1 MSDHVISPADGIRRD
16 ADDTNTSAS
25 PAGVAVL
32 AFSGGLDTTY
42 CALHLSK
49 DRGYAVHTVTVNTG
63 GFDAAA
69 LREIEAH
76 ALRLGSARH
85 VTLDRTQEFYDR
97 CVRYLIFGNVL
108 RGNVY
113 PLSVS
118 AERVFQAEA
127 IAEYARSCGAAA
139 VAHGSTGAGN
149 DQVRFDT
156 VFHILLPGVPVIT
169 PIRDHGLSREEE
181 IAWLRGHGVEMD
193 GSVAAYSINRGL
205 WGTSVGGCETLTSDQ
220 TLPEHAWPTH
230 ATREG
235 SEELLVHFRR
245 GEPYGVNDHSFDSP
259 VDAIRAVERIASAY
273 AIGRGMHVGDTI
285 IGMKGRVGFEAAAPQ
300 LIIAAH
306 RLLEKHTL
314 TRQQQLIKDQLA
326 LTYGSLVHEAQ
337 FLEPAAR
344 DIERLFAHSQHT
356 VNGSVRL
363 LLAPYRFDLLGVHSA
378 HDLMAADFGAY
389 GEKQTMWTGDDVR
402 GFSRIQAN
410 QLMMYHTVNGQQR
423 DGESQRSGGNGQRNT
438 GEERDAR

>member
-1 MSDHVISPADGIRRD
+1 MSEHLTPRAGDTVTD
-16 ADDTNTSAS
+16 AHDASTPTS

-32 AFSGGLDTTY
+32 AFSGGLDTSY
-42 CALHLSK
+42 CALYLSK
-49 DRGYAVHTVTVNTG
+49 ECGYAVHTVTVNTG

-108 RGNVY
+108 RGTVY

-127 IAEYARSCGAAA
+127 IAEYARAHGASAI
-139 VAHGSTGAGN
+139 AHGSTGAGN

-169 PIRDHGLSREEE
+169 PIRDHRLSREEE
-181 IAWLRGHGVEMD
+181 IAWLRGHGVEID
-193 GSVAAYSINRGL
+193 EHTAAYSINRGL
-205 WGTSVGGCETLTSDQ
+205 WGTSVGGRETLRSDLA
-220 TLPEHAWPTH
+220 LPEDAWPTQ
-230 ATREG
+230 ATSDG
-235 SEELLVHFRR
+235 SEEIELHFRG
-245 GEPYGVNDHSFDSP
+245 GEPYGVNDRMEDTP
-259 VDAIRAVERIASAY
+259 VAAIRAVERIASRY

-285 IGMKGRVGFEAAAPQ
+285 IGLKGRVGFEAAAPQ

-326 LTYGSLVHEAQ
+326 ITYGSLVHEAQ

-344 DIERLFAHSQHT
+344 DIERLFTHSQRS
-356 VNGSVRL
+356 VSGSVRL
-363 LLAPYRFDLLGVHSA
+363 LLAPYRFDLLGVRSD
-378 HDLMAADFGAY
+378 HDLMNADFGAY
-389 GEKQTMWTGDDVR
+389 GESHTLWTGDDVR
-402 GFSRIQAN
+402 GFSRILAN
-410 QLMMYHTVNGQQR
+410 PLMMYHAVNPR
-423 DGESQRSGGNGQRNT
+423 RNG
-438 GEERDAR
+438 GEEHDAR

>member
-1 MSDHVISPADGIRRD
+1 MSDHGTPRAGDTMSSDTRD
-16 ADDTNTSAS
+16 ASTRPS
-25 PAGVAVL
+25 PAGIAVL
-32 AFSGGLDTTY
+32 AFSGGLDTSY
-42 CALHLSK
+42 CALYLSK
-49 DRGYAVHTVTVNTG
+49 ECGYAVHTVTVNTG
-63 GFDAAA
+63 GFDAAT
-69 LREIEAH
+69 LREIEAQ
-76 ALRLGSARH
+76 AMRLGSARH
-85 VTLDRTQEFYDR
+85 VTLDRTDEFYDR

-127 IAEYARSCGAAA
+127 IAGYARSCGASA

-169 PIRDHGLSREEE
+169 PIRDHGLSREAE

-193 GSVAAYSINRGL
+193 ERTAVYSINRGL
-205 WGTSVGGCETLTSDQ
+205 WGTSVGGRETLTSDQ
-220 TLPEHAWPTH
+220 SLPEHAWPTH
-230 ATREG
+230 VTTEE
-235 SEELLVHFRR
+235 SEEIELHFLQGELR
-245 GEPYGVNDHSFDSP
+245 GVDSRWYDAP
-259 VDAIRAVERIASAY
+259 VDAIRDVDQRASRH

-314 TRQQQLIKDQLA
+314 TRQQQLLKDQLA
-326 LTYGSLVHEAQ
+326 ITYGSLVHEAQ

-344 DIERLFAHSQHT
+344 DIERLFT
-356 VNGSVRL
+356 
-363 LLAPYRFDLLGVHSA
+363 PYRFELLGVQSD

-389 GEKQTMWTGDDVR
+389 GESHTRWTGDDVR
-402 GFSRIQAN
+402 GFSRIYAN
-410 QLMMYHTVNGQQR
+410 PLMMYHAVNGR
-423 DGESQRSGGNGQRNT
+423 EAGGGDH
-438 GEERDAR
+438 DAR